1 MAVQS
6 SRKKQ
11 AKRISQRH
19 RVIVNSADGPRV
31 AWDRRNPAQSE
42 NWEDTRTKPVGFHH
56 SLNCEHKKYKD
67 KIVHRSLNCEL
78 KKVTR
83 TDYAAGLLQPGSPSL
98 IWRNSGLIR
107 DVLIA
112 VISLYIILKENP
124 YSHNSAFI

>member
-1 MAVQS
+1 MLLPALSLYYLYVNH
-6 SRKKQ
+6 KPPPL
-11 AKRISQRH
+11 QR
-19 RVIVNSADGPRV
+19 RSEGDG
-31 AWDRRNPAQSE
+31 
-42 NWEDTRTKPVGFHH
+42 GG
-56 SLNCEHKKYKD
+56 HKE

-112 VISLYIILKENP
+112 VILG
-124 YSHNSAFI
+124 A